1 MEQRTFFHEKTLTL
15 FDVSYKCLRKRSC
28 RGKAAEKTYLS
39 IDVEELELLLSEMRF
54 AELTQ
59 RLEQTEEEYPC
70 NSCGLLTRITRSEQ
84 YVIKPYSE
92 NLEVKCL
99 NCLIDTLK
107 SDQQELEQLKA
118 INWFLKEHNLE
129 EDFDVFLKELSH
141 REND

>member
-1 MEQRTFFHEKTLTL
+1 MKKLSLYSMFLTNALEKE
-15 FDVSYKCLRKRSC
+15 V
-28 RGKAAEKTYLS
+28 AEAKQLKKTYLS

-92 NLEVKCL
+92 NLEVK
-99 NCLIDTLK
+99 
-107 SDQQELEQLKA
+107 
-118 INWFLKEHNLE
+118 
-129 EDFDVFLKELSH
+129 
-141 REND
+141 